1 MVGARASDERLQRD
15 LDTTAADAKNS
26 TNQAI
31 NQVSSVF
38 NAMKGAF
45 QSTKNEGT
53 ATPTTTPAM
62 PETAPARPAQ
72 SVSESLGQT
81 AAAITD
87 AVKNAVT
94 PRRVTALN
102 TQPGLDNTA
111 SNVPQG
117 VVGTQ
122 PAAATTN
129 MPQDVPRRAPQ

>member
-1 MVGARASDERLQRD
+1 MARASDERLQRD

-26 TNQAI
+26 TNSAI

-45 QSTKNEGT
+45 TSTRNEGTAT

-62 PETAPARPAQ
+62 AESAPARPAQ

-94 PRRVTALN
+94 PRRVTAPG
-102 TQPGLDNTA
+102 TQPGLNNAAT
-111 SNVPQG
+111 NVPQD
-117 VVGTQ
+117 VGTQ
-122 PAAATTN
+122 PAATN
-129 MPQDVPRRAPQ
+129 LPQDVPRRVE